1 MLIRDNS
8 VIDVNCTLCFV
19 TPIDLILYQFSPVYL
34 SYVILACFTDY
45 LEIEVWKIMYFLK
58 KDGLRDLGFLTF
70 KQ

>member
-45 LEIEVWKIMYFLK
+45 LEIEV
-58 KDGLRDLGFLTF
+58 
-70 KQ
+70 